1 MIWYEM
7 TYNQIDSP
15 FSSRLET
22 ENETDSEEVN
32 YIDEE
37 EGEKWN

>member
-7 TYNQIDSP
+7 TYNQIDFP

-22 ENETDSEEVN
+22 ENEED
-32 YIDEE
+32 YYEE
-37 EGEKWN
+37 EKEEE